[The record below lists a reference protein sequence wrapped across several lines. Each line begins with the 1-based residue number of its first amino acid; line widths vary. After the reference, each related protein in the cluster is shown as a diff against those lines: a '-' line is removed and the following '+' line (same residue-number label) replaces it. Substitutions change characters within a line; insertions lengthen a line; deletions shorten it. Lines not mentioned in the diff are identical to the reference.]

1 MKIKKLLSMTLI
13 LTLIFCSASLA
24 KTKSKNN
31 YKADKNKPKS
41 QVVASGVDFINNSNT
56 TGGITMTSATNSSA
70 IAEYRKVLLNNT
82 WNSLRKKADNFAVID
97 MNQDGIPEVF
107 VGCHDG
113 INYITA
119 LMSYSDTGLEI
130 FNPGG
135 WEDCNT
141 EMFVAVN
148 PYDGR
153 IVTERK
159 RGKDTKTLYKF
170 DGKTLNEFD
179 IIHYNSTEAEILQA
193 AQTSFNN
200 LAYLYF
206 VDMTLENIDTYLS
219 GDGKETGIL
228 EPWNLLTY
236 NY

>member
-113 INYITA
+113 INYICK
-119 LMSYSDTGLEI
+119 L
-130 FNPGG
+130 
-135 WEDCNT
+135 CKK
-141 EMFVAVN
+141 
-148 PYDGR
+148 
-153 IVTERK
+153 VTLK
-159 RGKDTKTLYKF
+159 
-170 DGKTLNEFD
+170 
-179 IIHYNSTEAEILQA
+179 
-193 AQTSFNN
+193 
-200 LAYLYF
+200 
-206 VDMTLENIDTYLS
+206 
-219 GDGKETGIL
+219 
-228 EPWNLLTY
+228 P
-236 NY
+236 